1 MKKENL
7 RVRLPLIVAAFV
19 FFAFSVEAFSH
30 GNIGWGIFNLFAA
43 MVNTVILKYLYRQ
56 PELINVFVN
65 ILNAVVAFV
74 TAYNSYSGGK
84 TLYPVRVVYSRF
96 CRLNGCVS
104 VFEKGTKKILWQYLI
119 QYFLHL

>member
-7 RVRLPLIVAAFV
+7 RVRLPLIVAAFA
-19 FFAFSVEAFSH
+19 FFAFSVDAFSH

-43 MVNTVILKYLYRQ
+43 MINSVILKYLYRQ

-74 TAYNSYSGGK
+74 TAYNSIQAGK
-84 TLYPVRVVYSRF
+84 HYIRYAWFIAGFGALTVALLF
-96 CRLNGCVS
+96 L
-104 VFEKGTKKILWQYLI
+104 KKAQKK
-119 QYFLHL
+119 YFGNS